1 MPLNSSRG
9 QCGSRIKRRSW
20 KGEISRRETERGG
33 EQLAGADTAVSD
45 LSPTPAG
52 KQTGSLCDLWSASPA
67 GRPLLR
73 LKEAGE
79 RERTS
84 SSSPCFSFSQVWR
97 TFFCLVLFC
106 QFGISEQFCDS
117 AELNA
122 TARTSCKSPAASTD
136 GVWHQET
143 HLCVS
148 SLETLWSD

>member
-79 RERTS
+79 RERE
-84 SSSPCFSFSQVWR
+84 R
-97 TFFCLVLFC
+97 RHLRRVL
-106 QFGISEQFCDS
+106 
-117 AELNA
+117 
-122 TARTSCKSPAASTD
+122 ASHRY
-136 GVWHQET
+136 GGLFLSRALLSVWHLRT
-143 HLCVS
+143 VL
-148 SLETLWSD
+148 